1 MHRGD
6 MEQRTDIR
14 LSALERSVV
23 AAFLVL
29 LIAASVPSIVQ
40 VRRAPRERELRVLRN
55 SFAEE
60 IGAVHGYWLTS
71 GGRADHVELHG
82 LRIAMNRQGWPT
94 IDPRQPTQD
103 TALELYHL
111 VMRQQLS
118 HHWLAQEF
126 PAPSAGIATF
136 VLPGPGGGSFHYL
149 AATGTVE

>member
-1 MHRGD
+1 MK
-6 MEQRTDIR
+6 QSADIQ

-29 LIAASVPSIVQ
+29 LVAASVPSVVQ
-40 VRRAPRERELRVLRN
+40 FRRAPRENELRTLRN
-55 SFAEE
+55 SFAE
-60 IGAVHGYWLTS
+60 AVGSIHGHWLTA
-71 GGRADHVELHG
+71 GGRVDRIELHG
-82 LRIAMNRQGWPT
+82 LHIAMNGQGWPT

-126 PAPSAGIATF
+126 PAPGAGIATF
-136 VLPGPGGGSFHYL
+136 VLPGPGGGSFHYI